1 MYTVNIRRIKTILE
15 KVRNHNQFEKWKY
28 YFLSGAADGFIY
40 PFSSFRD
47 EKQGAR
53 IAINV
58 NVTPLIATAMLI
70 PRYHEERKSS
80 IKIN

>member
-1 MYTVNIRRIKTILE
+1 MRNRNIVFSAVLPTVL
-15 KVRNHNQFEKWKY
+15 FY
-28 YFLSGAADGFIY
+28 PFLSV
-40 PFSSFRD
+40 RD

-58 NVTPLIATAMLI
+58 NVTPLIAIAMLI